1 MKSKLVAI
9 SSISAGLTA
18 IALLVG
24 AYFEVADLCALVI
37 SSTFVTLPLYYKSYK
52 ASLLAALAGGLIAFM
67 CSGFNVMSL
76 IFPSFIAFFGVYP
89 IVSSK
94 MQEKNVKKFVRIM
107 LGIIWFVAV
116 AYGMYFYYTAVMGV
130 VLLDIP
136 GWLADIVLYVIA
148 PLAVIVFFI
157 YDKFIVLSRMFINR
171 YLGKIVK

>member
-18 IALLVG
+18 IALLIG

-37 SSTFVTLPLYYKSYK
+37 SSVFVTLPLYYKSYK
-52 ASLLAALAGGLIAFM
+52 ASLLAALVGGVIAFM

-89 IVSSK
+89 IVSSI
-94 MQEKNVKKFVRIM
+94 MQEKKVNKLLRII
-107 LGIIWFVAV
+107 LGVIWFIAV

-130 VLLDIP
+130 VLSDMP
-136 GWLADIVLYVIA
+136 GWLAEIVLYIIA
-148 PLAVIVFFI
+148 PLAIIVFFI
-157 YDKFIVLSRMFINR
+157 YDKFIVLSRLVINR
-171 YLGKIVK
+171 YLGKIIK